1 MVLRGTLVSMAN
13 MRWLEAVF
21 CRLYTTVEADQDID
35 QPPWRLRPGPPV
47 VQSPW
52 NVLFCI
58 PVCRLELAEVGTA
71 EQVGPN
77 ACQHESLEDLGH
89 GWQVGDR
96 LVVCWLISMF
106 GEFQV
111 ASPIILKILL
121 ICVQL
126 ISRCTLEFDRHQM
139 KEVPLSF
146 LNQTV
151 SRSVYLLWSKL
162 LCFFIGQRCYK
173 YNRCACVLYLFL

>member
-1 MVLRGTLVSMAN
+1 MSMLSLRRHYTNKSQLQGYLTVLKFTVTVCHTAEHCGEEYDDWNSAVLRSRRNWYIDERVSSDSTLHIDCTVLCSMVLRGTLVSMAN

-35 QPPWRLRPGPPV
+35 QPLWRLRPGPPV
-47 VQSPW
+47 VQSLW

-58 PVCRLELAEVGTA
+58 PVCRLELAEVGAA

-96 LVVCWLISMF
+96 LVVRWLISMF
-106 GEFQV
+106 GEF
-111 ASPIILKILL
+111 
-121 ICVQL
+121 
-126 ISRCTLEFDRHQM
+126 
-139 KEVPLSF
+139 
-146 LNQTV
+146 
-151 SRSVYLLWSKL
+151 
-162 LCFFIGQRCYK
+162 
-173 YNRCACVLYLFL
+173 